1 MAFQLPRFFALKS
14 KKNEKHLQ
22 YIHQDIKK
30 LHGFL
35 QFSGDNV
42 VSPYAQFQMVAAT
55 SCNRRL
61 VHIRSCYNNK
71 YLVRE
76 DKDHWWIVARA
87 DEPQEDQSLWS
98 CTLYEPQLVQ
108 PQADNNGSIPLI
120 RLRHVQLGHYLKLL
134 SANDFQACLFAHQAT
149 PDTQKFDVFT
159 VKELV
164 LSRTISD
171 LNFRLAHARIYNHN
185 IDLLVAT
192 GEAENCTLQ
201 PANALILLSY
211 IDTKESTWITSVD
224 NVAFTSLIPTTLTSD
239 TLFAVEHND
248 GGIIGV
254 LGKFNGVYQC
264 GQTHTSQ
271 TTIESRFPVVV
282 PPMSKVKVS
291 LLATKA
297 SCNIPFYYSQQDNL
311 ISPHPRTIT
320 YHKEGGV
327 YTGVSFYN
335 FKHKKEEEPLA
346 G

>member
-22 YIHQDIKK
+22 YIHQDIEK
-30 LHGFL
+30 LHGIL

-71 YLVRE
+71 YLARA
-76 DKDHWWIVARA
+76 DKDHWWIVAGA

-211 IDTKESTWITSVD
+211 IDTKVSTWITSVD
-224 NVAFTSLIPTTLTSD
+224 NVAFVGAYIFVSNQGTPR
-239 TLFAVEHND
+239 
-248 GGIIGV
+248 
-254 LGKFNGVYQC
+254 GKEDY
-264 GQTHTSQ
+264 
-271 TTIESRFPVVV
+271 
-282 PPMSKVKVS
+282 
-291 LLATKA
+291 LL
-297 SCNIPFYYSQQDNL
+297 N
-311 ISPHPRTIT
+311 
-320 YHKEGGV
+320 
-327 YTGVSFYN
+327 
-335 FKHKKEEEPLA
+335 
-346 G
+346 

>member
-1 MAFQLPRFFALKS
+1 
-14 KKNEKHLQ
+14 
-22 YIHQDIKK
+22 
-30 LHGFL
+30 
-35 QFSGDNV
+35 
-42 VSPYAQFQMVAAT
+42 
-55 SCNRRL
+55 
-61 VHIRSCYNNK
+61 
-71 YLVRE
+71 
-76 DKDHWWIVARA
+76 
-87 DEPQEDQSLWS
+87 
-98 CTLYEPQLVQ
+98 
-108 PQADNNGSIPLI
+108 
-120 RLRHVQLGHYLKLL
+120 
-134 SANDFQACLFAHQAT
+134 
-149 PDTQKFDVFT
+149 
-159 VKELV
+159 LV

-211 IDTKESTWITSVD
+211 IDTKVSTWITSVD

-239 TLFAVEHND
+239 TLFAVDHND

>member
-1 MAFQLPRFFALKS
+1 MKALKL
-14 KKNEKHLQ
+14 NLD
-22 YIHQDIKK
+22 DID
-30 LHGFL
+30 LYGWIASVERFL
-35 QFSGDNV
+35 DYYEV
-42 VSPYAQFQMVAAT
+42 LPADRVSVAA
-55 SCNRRL
+55 
-61 VHIRSCYNNK
+61 VH
-71 YLVRE
+71 LTGG
-76 DKDHWWIVARA
+76 A
-87 DEPQEDQSLWS
+87 SLW
-98 CTLYEPQLVQ
+98 
-108 PQADNNGSIPLI
+108 
-120 RLRHVQLGHYLKLL
+120 K
-134 SANDFQACLFAHQAT
+134 
-149 PDTQKFDVFT
+149 
-159 VKELV
+159 
-164 LSRTISD
+164 
-171 LNFRLAHARIYNHN
+171 IYNHN

-327 YTGVSFYN
+327 YTG
-335 FKHKKEEEPLA
+335 
-346 G
+346 